1 MDAVFPFVSL
11 LSLHVSALQ
20 FCHSLEL
27 TAAKESVR
35 ISGKLMFL
43 FHFFLFKACTVL
55 LGILFTKVYYTLG
68 SLRGIQRLVWHAK

>member
-1 MDAVFPFVSL
+1 MDAVFPFVRVAVSL

-35 ISGKLMFL
+35 ISVKLMFL
-43 FHFFLFKACTVL
+43 FHFFLFK
-55 LGILFTKVYYTLG
+55 
-68 SLRGIQRLVWHAK
+68 LRHALSFLVSSSQKFITH